1 MLFLLPVIPL
11 KPAGQHVRCE
21 TCRSRYQPDVLR
33 VPTAAQMQAALPAG
47 MRAAASAMLRS
58 GDPNRPEARQRAIEA
73 VTGAGLRGYD
83 EAQLNADLTQP
94 FEAIRPA
101 LNQVGA
107 QLTVQAREW
116 YLADVI
122 RIGMADGPL
131 TDGER
136 QAALAIG
143 MDLGMTHAQAI
154 GVIAT
159 TEQSAGRG

>member
-1 MLFLLPVIPL
+1 VHDLPHPVRDGRAQ
-11 KPAGQHVRCE
+11 PANHRA
-21 TCRSRYQPDVLR
+21 D
-33 VPTAAQMQAALPAG
+33 AD
-47 MRAAASAMLRS
+47 RAARGHACCRLGHAAIRR
-58 GDPNRPEARQRAIEA
+58 PNSPDARQRAIEA
-73 VTGAGLRGYD
+73 VTGAGLHGYD

-143 MDLGMTHAQAI
+143 LDLGMTHAQTI

>member
-1 MLFLLPVIPL
+1 MKKRLAVISVLALAACSSPPPPQNFAPL
-11 KPAGQHVRCE
+11 DY
-21 TCRSRYQPDVLR
+21 SYLR
-33 VPTAAQMQAALPAG
+33 PFTFKVANISVVNSYVPGP
-47 MRAAASAMLRS
+47 
-58 GDPNRPEARQRAIEA
+58 
-73 VTGAGLRGYD
+73 D

-122 RIGMADGPL
+122 RIAMADGPL

-143 MDLGMTHAQAI
+143 LDLGMTHAQAI

>member
-1 MLFLLPVIPL
+1 MRSASQPPRRCRPRCPRVCAPPPRPCCD
-11 KPAGQHVRCE
+11 PATR
-21 TCRSRYQPDVLR
+21 
-33 VPTAAQMQAALPAG
+33 TA
-47 MRAAASAMLRS
+47 R
-58 GDPNRPEARQRAIEA
+58 
-73 VTGAGLRGYD
+73 THLRGYD

-143 MDLGMTHAQAI
+143 LDLGMTHAQTI